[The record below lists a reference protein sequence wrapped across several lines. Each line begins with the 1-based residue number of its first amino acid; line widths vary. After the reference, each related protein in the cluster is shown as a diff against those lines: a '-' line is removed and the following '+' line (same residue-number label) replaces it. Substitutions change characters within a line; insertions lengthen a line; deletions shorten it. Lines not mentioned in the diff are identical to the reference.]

1 MRVSIRNQL
10 EIFQVWENFEIVK
23 LYITLLNFPYK
34 RISIIYMSQLP
45 IFWKKNIRLVVFFNW
60 VYDMICLICQTRTKL
75 IHCHWFWKEL
85 CWVYLSMHNVKE
97 KTKLFAASFM
107 YHLRVENDD
116 DRMLKKSLFSIL
128 CFFFFNLIIKKYTQY
143 CVASFFNL
151 IIKVIHV
158 RCPFWDILFL
168 E

>member
-45 IFWKKNIRLVVFFNW
+45 IFWKKNIRLVFFFNW
-60 VYDMICLICQTRTKL
+60 VYDMICLICQTRKKL
-75 IHCHWFWKEL
+75 IHCRWFRKEI
-85 CWVYLSMHNVKE
+85 CWVYLSMYNVKE

-116 DRMLKKSLFSIL
+116 DRMLKKKFIFNTVFLLF
-128 CFFFFNLIIKKYTQY
+128 
-143 CVASFFNL
+143 
-151 IIKVIHV
+151 
-158 RCPFWDILFL
+158 
-168 E
+168 

>member
-97 KTKLFAASFM
+97 KTKLFASFM
-107 YHLRVENDD
+107 YHLLVEND
-116 DRMLKKSLFSIL
+116 DRMLKKVYFQYCVSSFLIWLSKNILNSVLLLFSI
-128 CFFFFNLIIKKYTQY
+128 
-143 CVASFFNL
+143 
-151 IIKVIHV
+151 
-158 RCPFWDILFL
+158 
-168 E
+168 

>member
-1 MRVSIRNQL
+1 MQVSIRNQL

-34 RISIIYMSQLP
+34 RISIIYVPVTDFL
-45 IFWKKNIRLVVFFNW
+45 KKEYSVSFFFNW
-60 VYDMICLICQTRTKL
+60 VYDMICLICQTRKKL
-75 IHCHWFWKEL
+75 IHCRWFRKEI

-116 DRMLKKSLFSIL
+116 DRMLKKKFTFNTVFLFFLFDYQKIFSIL
-128 CFFFFNLIIKKYTQY
+128 CCFFF
-143 CVASFFNL
+143 
-151 IIKVIHV
+151 
-158 RCPFWDILFL
+158 
-168 E
+168 

>member
-34 RISIIYMSQLP
+34 RISIIYVPVTDFL
-45 IFWKKNIRLVVFFNW
+45 KKEYSVSFFFNW

-107 YHLRVENDD
+107 YHLLVENDD
-116 DRMLKKSLFSIL
+116 DRMLKKKFI
-128 CFFFFNLIIKKYTQY
+128 FNT
-143 CVASFFNL
+143 
-151 IIKVIHV
+151 
-158 RCPFWDILFL
+158 LFL
-168 E
+168 LF

>member
-34 RISIIYMSQLP
+34 RISIIYVPVTDFL
-45 IFWKKNIRLVVFFNW
+45 KKEYSVSCFFNW
-60 VYDMICLICQTRTKL
+60 VYDMICLICQTRKKL
-75 IHCHWFWKEL
+75 IHCRWFRKEI

-97 KTKLFAASFM
+97 KTKLFAASLM

-116 DRMLKKSLFSIL
+116 DRMLKKKFIFNTVFLLF
-128 CFFFFNLIIKKYTQY
+128 
-143 CVASFFNL
+143 
-151 IIKVIHV
+151 
-158 RCPFWDILFL
+158 
-168 E
+168 

>member
-45 IFWKKNIRLVVFFNW
+45 IFWKKNIRLVFFFNW
-60 VYDMICLICQTRTKL
+60 VYDMICLICQTRKKL
-75 IHCHWFWKEL
+75 IHCRWFRKEM

-107 YHLRVENDD
+107 YHLRVENDN
-116 DRMLKKSLFSIL
+116 DRMLKKKVYFQYCVSSFLIWLSKNILNIVLLLFSI
-128 CFFFFNLIIKKYTQY
+128 
-143 CVASFFNL
+143 
-151 IIKVIHV
+151 
-158 RCPFWDILFL
+158 
-168 E
+168 

>member
-1 MRVSIRNQL
+1 MLNL
-10 EIFQVWENFEIVK
+10 PNKNEIN
-23 LYITLLNFPYK
+23 TLPLVLKGNMLG
-34 RISIIYMSQLP
+34 ISFHAQ
-45 IFWKKNIRLVVFFNW
+45 
-60 VYDMICLICQTRTKL
+60 CQG
-75 IHCHWFWKEL
+75 E
-85 CWVYLSMHNVKE
+85 
-97 KTKLFAASFM
+97 TKLFAASFM

-158 RCPFWDILFL
+158 CCPF
-168 E
+168 

>member
-34 RISIIYMSQLP
+34 RISIIYVPVTDFL
-45 IFWKKNIRLVVFFNW
+45 KKEYSVSCFFNW
-60 VYDMICLICQTRTKL
+60 VYDMICLICQTSEKL
-75 IHCHWFWKEL
+75 IHCHWFWKEI

-107 YHLRVENDD
+107 YHLRVENND
-116 DRMLKKSLFSIL
+116 DRMLKKKFIFNTVFLLF
-128 CFFFFNLIIKKYTQY
+128 
-143 CVASFFNL
+143 
-151 IIKVIHV
+151 
-158 RCPFWDILFL
+158 
-168 E
+168 